1 LLSAVDKPKGEEM
14 SKAKPR
20 PVYTD
25 PDKSTTLD
33 GLASQ
38 VKDGA
43 VVAVG
48 GGLSSREPMALLR
61 AILRRGIRDLTV
73 VGSAHGID
81 IDLLSGGGAISRSSE
96 SYVGF
101 EQDFGMAPN
110 YRRAVES
117 GVIKVD
123 DSCCYTL
130 VQQLRATIQ
139 GLPFMPVRSVR
150 GTSFLPLHPGYKQMV
165 CPFTGEEL
173 LLVPAIEPDVALLHA
188 QYGDA
193 QGNLLIQGPPVYDLL
208 FAKASLVV
216 LATVEEIVPTERLN
230 ELRGVRIPYFYV
242 SAVSE
247 VPMGAHPTA
256 CYPFYAYDR
265 SHTALYYEAA
275 RKGAEAFKAEY
286 LSVFVLGAPNHDDYV
301 QRIGGEKTRARLS
314 SWRDGTE
321 AWKRLYVEEAM
332 G

>member
-1 LLSAVDKPKGEEM
+1 M
-14 SKAKPR
+14 SKAEPQ

-25 PDKSTTLD
+25 PDKRRTLD
-33 GLASQ
+33 DLASL
-38 VKDGA
+38 VKDGD

-61 AILRRGIRDLTV
+61 AILRRGTRGLTA

-81 IDLLSGGGAISRSSE
+81 IDLLSAGGAISRSLE

-110 YRRAVES
+110 YRRAIES
-117 GVIKVD
+117 GAVEAS

-130 VQQLRATIQ
+130 VQQLRAAIQ
-139 GLPFMPVRSVR
+139 GLPFLPVRSAR
-150 GTSFLPLHPGYKQMV
+150 GTDFLSLHPEYKQMI

-173 LLVPAIEPDVALLHA
+173 LLVPAIEPDVALIHA

-193 QGNLLIQGPPVYDLL
+193 QGNLLIQGPPVADVL
-208 FAKASLVV
+208 FAKASRVV
-216 LATVEEIVPTERLN
+216 LATVEELVPNERLK
-230 ELRGVRIPYFYV
+230 ELRGVQIPYFYV
-242 SAVSE
+242 TAVSE

-265 SHTALYYEAA
+265 RHTALYYEAA
-275 RKGAEAFKAEY
+275 RKGAEAFKTKY
-286 LSVFVLGAPNHDDYV
+286 LSVFVHGVPTHTDYLD
-301 QRIGGEKTRARLS
+301 RIGGEETRARLS
-314 SWRDGTE
+314 SWNQGVE
-321 AWKRLYVEEAM
+321 SWQQLYLEEAM
-332 G
+332 I